1 MLYFFVL
8 KVELYKQKLD
18 GEISSTKRIEK
29 LEQKTAEYE
38 KQKVIS
44 MYDIVRPCL
53 NVTFFSPL
61 LFWRCVHLF

>member
-1 MLYFFVL
+1 MCDIFFLL

-18 GEISSTKRIEK
+18 GEISSTKRIEE

-44 MYDIVRPCL
+44 MYDRLRPCL
-53 NVTFFSPL
+53 RVTFL
-61 LFWRCVHLF
+61 ARYCLTLCQ